1 MSEQSLIK
9 LNDGNMI
16 PQYGIGVFM
25 IPDGEQTV
33 NAVKTALQ
41 LGVRH
46 IDTAHAYQNERSVG
60 KAVKDSGINR
70 HDIWITSKLWVSD
83 YGKDITTKAIN
94 KMLNRLDTDYID
106 LLLLHQQV
114 GEYLDAWKEAEQA
127 VKLGKVRSI
136 GISNFESER
145 LEELCNFASIKP
157 SVNQVE
163 LHPYFQ
169 QNELKKRLKKYGT
182 LLESWYPIGH
192 GSKELINEPLFTEL
206 GEKYHKS
213 NVQIILRWHLQE
225 GNIIFP
231 KSTNP
236 QHIKD
241 NFDIF
246 DFCLSN
252 EEMQKI
258 KGLDKGVRFYNAT
271 LSQQEAMFKN
281 YRPADD

>member
-169 QNELKKRLKKYGT
+169 QNELKKG
-182 LLESWYPIGH
+182 
-192 GSKELINEPLFTEL
+192 
-206 GEKYHKS
+206 
-213 NVQIILRWHLQE
+213 
-225 GNIIFP
+225 
-231 KSTNP
+231 
-236 QHIKD
+236 
-241 NFDIF
+241 
-246 DFCLSN
+246 
-252 EEMQKI
+252 
-258 KGLDKGVRFYNAT
+258 
-271 LSQQEAMFKN
+271 
-281 YRPADD
+281 

>member
-258 KGLDKGVRFYNAT
+258 RGLDKGVRFYNAT

>member
-145 LEELCNFASIKP
+145 LEELCNFASVKP

-258 KGLDKGVRFYNAT
+258 RGLDKGVRFYNAT

>member
-83 YGKDITTKAIN
+83 YVKDITTKAIN

-258 KGLDKGVRFYNAT
+258 RGLDKGVRFYNAT

>member
-192 GSKELINEPLFTEL
+192 GSKELINEPLFNL
-206 GEKYHKS
+206 
-213 NVQIILRWHLQE
+213 V
-225 GNIIFP
+225 
-231 KSTNP
+231 
-236 QHIKD
+236 
-241 NFDIF
+241 
-246 DFCLSN
+246 
-252 EEMQKI
+252 
-258 KGLDKGVRFYNAT
+258 
-271 LSQQEAMFKN
+271 
-281 YRPADD
+281 

>member
-60 KAVKDSGINR
+60 KAVKNSGINR

-246 DFCLSN
+246 DFCLSD

-258 KGLDKGVRFYNAT
+258 RGLDKGVRFYNAT

>member
-60 KAVKDSGINR
+60 KAVKNSGINR

-258 KGLDKGVRFYNAT
+258 RGLDKGVRFYNAT

>member
-60 KAVKDSGINR
+60 KAVKNSGINR

-246 DFCLSN
+246 DFCLSD

>member
-213 NVQIILRWHLQE
+213 NVQMCASNNLSLSKINDVIS
-225 GNIIFP
+225 G
-231 KSTNP
+231 S
-236 QHIKD
+236 
-241 NFDIF
+241 FDYEI
-246 DFCLSN
+246 CR
-252 EEMQKI
+252 KI
-258 KGLDKGVRFYNAT
+258 GF
-271 LSQQEAMFKN
+271 
-281 YRPADD
+281 